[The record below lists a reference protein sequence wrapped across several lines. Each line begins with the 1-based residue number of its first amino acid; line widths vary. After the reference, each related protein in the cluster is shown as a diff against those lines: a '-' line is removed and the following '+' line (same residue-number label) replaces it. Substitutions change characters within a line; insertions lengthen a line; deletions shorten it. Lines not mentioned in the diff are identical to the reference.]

1 MAFGSVL
8 AQDLLDSVVEGP
20 EGDSIFELYA
30 DAEDTPPADLVSK
43 EMEPDADNADQ
54 EAYAEMALLDT
65 EMDL

>member
-1 MAFGSVL
+1 MGFGSVL

-30 DAEDTPPADLVSK
+30 DTEEAPPANAFSK
-43 EMEPDADNADQ
+43 EMELDTDNADQ
-54 EAYAEMALLDT
+54 EAYAEMARLET